1 MAWSTRELAEL
12 AGTSLRAVRH
22 YHDEGLLPEPP
33 RSSNGYKHY
42 GVRHL
47 IQLMHIRR
55 LVDLGVPLAEIPSL
69 DPSTDSYREVLE
81 ALASETTA
89 EIDRL
94 VMVRGEI
101 TQLLEE
107 PGTWEM
113 PSGTT
118 GSTDGDFLTVLSR
131 VLDED
136 SLQAWRRVG
145 ESVPDAQV
153 LADFE
158 NLPEEASAEMREDV
172 AARLADA
179 VRDGLA
185 AAPELDGLGFGEGT
199 SRALGTRSIGEAL
212 AELYSPAQLR
222 VLVRCRELLSAG

>member
-55 LVDLGVPLAEIPSL
+55 LVDLGVPLAEIPTL
-69 DPSTDSYREVLE
+69 EPSTDSYREVLE

-94 VMVRGEI
+94 VAVRGEI
-101 TQLLEE
+101 AQLLEE
-107 PGTWEM
+107 PEAWEM
-113 PSGTT
+113 SSGTT

-136 SLQAWRRVG
+136 SLQAWRRMG
-145 ESVPDAQV
+145 ESIPDAQV

-158 NLPEEASAEMREDV
+158 SLPEEAPTEMCEDV
-172 AARLADA
+172 AARMAVA
-179 VRDGLA
+179 VRGALA
-185 AAPELDGLGFGEGT
+185 ATPELQDPGFGEGT

-222 VLVRCRELLSAG
+222 VLVRCHELLAAG

>member
-22 YHDEGLLPEPP
+22 YHDQGLLPEPP
-33 RSSNGYKHY
+33 RSTNGYKHY

-47 IQLMHIRR
+47 IQLLHIRR
-55 LVDLGVPLAEIPSL
+55 LVDLGVPLAEIPAEL
-69 DPSTDSYREVLE
+69 Q

-94 VMVRGEI
+94 VVVRDEI
-101 TQLLEE
+101 AQLLEE
-107 PGTWEM
+107 PDAWEM
-113 PSGTT
+113 SSGTT

-136 SLQAWRRVG
+136 SLKAWQRMG
-145 ESVPDAQV
+145 ESITDAQAV
-153 LADFE
+153 ADFE
-158 NLPEEASAEMREDV
+158 TLPGEASPEMCEDV
-172 AARLADA
+172 AVRMAVA
-179 VRDGLA
+179 VRDALA
-185 AAPELDGLGFGEGT
+185 ATPEQDDPGFGEGT

-222 VLVRCRELLSAG
+222 VLVRCHELLSAE

>member
-1 MAWSTRELAEL
+1 
-12 AGTSLRAVRH
+12 
-22 YHDEGLLPEPP
+22 
-33 RSSNGYKHY
+33 
-42 GVRHL
+42 
-47 IQLMHIRR
+47 MHIRR
-55 LVDLGVPLAEIPSL
+55 LVDLGVPLAEIPTL

-94 VMVRGEI
+94 VKVRGEI
-101 TQLLEE
+101 TQLLEAS
-107 PGTWEM
+107 GAWQM
-113 PSGTT
+113 SSGTT

-136 SLQAWRRVG
+136 SLQAWQRVG
-145 ESVPDAQV
+145 ESIPDPQV

-158 NLPEEASAEMREDV
+158 NLPEEASAEMREDI
-172 AARLADA
+172 AARMADA

-185 AAPELDGLGFGEGT
+185 AAPELDDPGFGEGT
-199 SRALGTRSIGEAL
+199 SRSLGTRSIGEAL

-222 VLVRCRELLSAG
+222 VLVRCHELLPAE

>member
-69 DPSTDSYREVLE
+69 DPSADSYREVLE

-89 EIDRL
+89 EIERL
-94 VMVRGEI
+94 VVVRDEI
-101 TQLLEE
+101 AQLLEE

-113 PSGTT
+113 SSGTT

-136 SLQAWRRVG
+136 SLQAWQRVG
-145 ESVPDAQV
+145 ESIPDAQV

-172 AARLADA
+172 AARMAEA

-185 AAPELDGLGFGEGT
+185 AAPELDDPGFGEGT

-222 VLVRCRELLSAG
+222 VLVRCHELLSAE

>member
-22 YHDEGLLPEPP
+22 YHDQGLLPEPP
-33 RSSNGYKHY
+33 RSTNGYKHY

-47 IQLMHIRR
+47 IQLIHIRR

-69 DPSTDSYREVLE
+69 DPSTDSYREVLQ

-94 VMVRGEI
+94 VVVRDEI
-101 TQLLEE
+101 AQLLEE
-107 PGTWEM
+107 PDGWEM
-113 PSGTT
+113 SSGTT

-136 SLQAWRRVG
+136 SLKAWQRMG
-145 ESVPDAQV
+145 ESITDAQAV
-153 LADFE
+153 ADFE
-158 NLPEEASAEMREDV
+158 TLPEEASPEMCEDV
-172 AARLADA
+172 AVRMAVA
-179 VRDGLA
+179 VRDALA
-185 AAPELDGLGFGEGT
+185 ATPEEDDPGFGEGT

-222 VLVRCRELLSAG
+222 VLVRCHELLSAE

>member
-55 LVDLGVPLAEIPSL
+55 LVDLGVPLVEIPTVG
-69 DPSTDSYREVLE
+69 PSTDSYREILE
-81 ALASETTA
+81 ARASETAA

-94 VMVRGEI
+94 VVVRDEI
-101 TQLLEE
+101 AQLLEE
-107 PGTWEM
+107 PEAWEM
-113 PSGTT
+113 SSGTT
-118 GSTDGDFLTVLSR
+118 GSSDGDFLTVLSR

-136 SLQAWRRVG
+136 SLRAWRRMS
-145 ESVPDAQV
+145 ESIPDARV

-158 NLPEEASAEMREDV
+158 NLPEEASTEVCEDV
-172 AARLADA
+172 AARMAVA
-179 VRDGLA
+179 VRDALA
-185 AAPELDGLGFGEGT
+185 DTPELHDPGFGEGT
-199 SRALGTRSIGEAL
+199 SHALGTRSIGEAL

-222 VLVRCRELLSAG
+222 VLVRCHELLSAG

>member
-55 LVDLGVPLAEIPSL
+55 LVDLGVPLAEIPTV

-94 VMVRGEI
+94 VVVRGEI
-101 TQLLEE
+101 ARLLEE
-107 PGTWEM
+107 PEAWEM
-113 PSGTT
+113 SSGTT
-118 GSTDGDFLTVLSR
+118 GSTDGDFMTVLSR

-136 SLQAWRRVG
+136 SLRAWRRMG
-145 ESVPDAQV
+145 ESIPDAQV
-153 LADFE
+153 VADFE
-158 NLPEEASAEMREDV
+158 NLPEEASTEVCEDV
-172 AARLADA
+172 AARMTEA
-179 VRDGLA
+179 VRDALA
-185 AAPELDGLGFGEGT
+185 ASPELSDPGFGEGT
-199 SRALGTRSIGEAL
+199 SRVLGTRSIGEAV

-222 VLVRCRELLSAG
+222 VLVRCHELLSAE

>member
-94 VMVRGEI
+94 VKVRGEI
-101 TQLLEE
+101 TQLLEK

-113 PSGTT
+113 SSGTT

-131 VLDED
+131 VLDEN
-136 SLQAWRRVG
+136 SLQAWQRVG
-145 ESVPDAQV
+145 ESIPDAQV

-172 AARLADA
+172 AARMADA

-185 AAPELDGLGFGEGT
+185 AAPELDGPGFGEGT

-222 VLVRCRELLSAG
+222 VLVRCHELLSAE

>member
-55 LVDLGVPLAEIPSL
+55 LVDLGVPLAEIPTL

-81 ALASETTA
+81 ALASATTA

-94 VMVRGEI
+94 VKVRGEI
-101 TQLLEE
+101 TQLLEV
-107 PGTWEM
+107 PGAWEM
-113 PSGTT
+113 SSGTT

-131 VLDED
+131 VLDEN
-136 SLQAWRRVG
+136 SLQAWQRVG
-145 ESVPDAQV
+145 ESIPDAQV

-158 NLPEEASAEMREDV
+158 NLPEEASAEMREDI
-172 AARLADA
+172 AARLANA

-185 AAPELDGLGFGEGT
+185 AAPELDDPGFGEGT
-199 SRALGTRSIGEAL
+199 SHALGTRSIREAL

-222 VLVRCRELLSAG
+222 VLVRCHELLSAE

>member
-69 DPSTDSYREVLE
+69 DPSTDSYREVLA
-81 ALASETTA
+81 ALVSETTA

-94 VMVRGEI
+94 VKVRGEI

-107 PGTWEM
+107 PGAWEM
-113 PSGTT
+113 SSGTT

-136 SLQAWRRVG
+136 SLQAWQRVG
-145 ESVPDAQV
+145 ESIPDAQV

-158 NLPEEASAEMREDV
+158 NLPEEASAEMREDI

-185 AAPELDGLGFGEGT
+185 AAPELDDLGFGEGT
-199 SRALGTRSIGEAL
+199 SRALGARSIREAL

-222 VLVRCRELLSAG
+222 VLVRCHELLSAE

>member
-22 YHDEGLLPEPP
+22 YHAEGLLPEPP
-33 RSSNGYKHY
+33 RSTNGYKHY

-55 LVDLGVPLAEIPSL
+55 LVDLGVPLAEIPAL
-69 DPSTDSYREVLE
+69 DPATDSYREVLQ
-81 ALASETTA
+81 ALASETSA

-94 VMVRGEI
+94 VAVRGEI
-101 TQLLEE
+101 ARLLEE
-107 PGTWEM
+107 PQAWEM
-113 PSGTT
+113 SSGTT

-136 SLQAWRRVG
+136 SLRAWRRMG
-145 ESVPDAQV
+145 ESIPDAQV

-158 NLPEEASAEMREDV
+158 TLPEEASAEVCEDV
-172 AARLADA
+172 AARMAEV
-179 VRDGLA
+179 VRDALA
-185 AAPELDGLGFGEGT
+185 ATPEVQDLGFGEGT
-199 SRALGTRSIGEAL
+199 SRTLGTRSIGEAL

-222 VLVRCRELLSAG
+222 VLVRCHELLSAG

>member
-55 LVDLGVPLAEIPSL
+55 LVDLGVPLAEIPTL

-94 VMVRGEI
+94 VKVRGEI
-101 TQLLEE
+101 TQLLEK

-113 PSGTT
+113 SSGTT

-131 VLDED
+131 VLDEN
-136 SLQAWRRVG
+136 SLQAWQRVG
-145 ESVPDAQV
+145 ESIPDAQV

-158 NLPEEASAEMREDV
+158 NLPEEASAEMREDI
-172 AARLADA
+172 AARMADA

-185 AAPELDGLGFGEGT
+185 AAPELDDPGFGEGT
-199 SRALGTRSIGEAL
+199 SRALGARSIGEAL

-222 VLVRCRELLSAG
+222 VLVRCHELLSAE

>member
-22 YHDEGLLPEPP
+22 YHDQGLLPEPP

-55 LVDLGVPLAEIPSL
+55 LVDLGVPLAEIPTL
-69 DPSTDSYREVLE
+69 DPTTDSYREVLA

-94 VMVRGEI
+94 VAVRGEI
-101 TQLLEE
+101 SRLLEE
-107 PGTWEM
+107 PEAWEM
-113 PSGTT
+113 SSGTT
-118 GSTDGDFLTVLSR
+118 GSSDGDFLTVLSR

-136 SLQAWRRVG
+136 SLRAWERVG
-145 ESVPDAQV
+145 EAIPDARV
-153 LADFE
+153 VADFE
-158 NLPEEASAEMREDV
+158 ALPEEAPAEVCEDV
-172 AARLADA
+172 AVRMAET
-179 VRDGLA
+179 VRDALA
-185 AAPELDGLGFGEGT
+185 ASPELHDLGFGEGA
-199 SRALGTRSIGEAL
+199 SRSLGTRSIGEAL

-222 VLVRCRELLSAG
+222 VLGRCHELLAAD

>member
-22 YHDEGLLPEPP
+22 YHDQGLLPEPP
-33 RSSNGYKHY
+33 RSTNGYKHY

-55 LVDLGVPLAEIPSL
+55 LVDLGVPLADIPAL

-94 VMVRGEI
+94 VVVRNEI
-101 TQLLEE
+101 AQLLEE
-107 PGTWEM
+107 PEAWEM
-113 PSGTT
+113 SSGTT
-118 GSTDGDFLTVLSR
+118 GSTDGDFVTVLSR

-136 SLQAWRRVG
+136 SLRAWQRVERRSPTPRSCRFRDPARRGVG
-145 ESVPDAQV
+145 RG
-153 LADFE
+153 LRGRRRADGGRG
-158 NLPEEASAEMREDV
+158 PRRPR
-172 AARLADA
+172 RL
-179 VRDGLA
+179 
-185 AAPELDGLGFGEGT
+185 
-199 SRALGTRSIGEAL
+199 S
-212 AELYSPAQLR
+212 
-222 VLVRCRELLSAG
+222 

>member
-55 LVDLGVPLAEIPSL
+55 LVDLGVPLAEIPTL
-69 DPSTDSYREVLE
+69 DPSTDRYREVLE

-94 VMVRGEI
+94 VKVRGEI
-101 TQLLEE
+101 TQLLEK

-113 PSGTT
+113 SSGTT

-131 VLDED
+131 VLDEN
-136 SLQAWRRVG
+136 SLQAWQRVG
-145 ESVPDAQV
+145 ESIPDAQV

-158 NLPEEASAEMREDV
+158 NLPEEASAEMREDI
-172 AARLADA
+172 AARMADA

-185 AAPELDGLGFGEGT
+185 AAPELDDPGFGEGT
-199 SRALGTRSIGEAL
+199 SRALGARSIGEAL

-222 VLVRCRELLSAG
+222 VLVRCHELLSAE

>member
-22 YHDEGLLPEPP
+22 YHDEGLLHEPS

-55 LVDLGVPLAEIPSL
+55 LVDLGVPLAEIPTL

-94 VMVRGEI
+94 VKVRGEI
-101 TQLLEE
+101 TQLLEK

-113 PSGTT
+113 SSGTT

-131 VLDED
+131 VLDEN
-136 SLQAWRRVG
+136 SLQAWQRVG
-145 ESVPDAQV
+145 ESIPDAQV

-158 NLPEEASAEMREDV
+158 NLPEEASAEMREDI
-172 AARLADA
+172 AARMADA

-185 AAPELDGLGFGEGT
+185 AAPELDDPGFGEGT
-199 SRALGTRSIGEAL
+199 SRALGARSIGEAL

-222 VLVRCRELLSAG
+222 VLVRCHELLSAE